1 MPTTLDFDEPETFL
15 LNLYSYW
22 ILFFA
27 SQYFHHKLLIY
38 KFNTSSYLPKHFRS
52 FEIFRYLMIDVWGI
66 WSGSPFYYAGMNSI
80 LLYMGHEICHDYFP
94 FSWKLFTHTHS
105 ELLAMNIWGTTLW
118 VIAAYVLFKKR
129 IFLAL

>member
-1 MPTTLDFDEPETFL
+1 MKQRLFSSIFTLTG
-15 LNLYSYW
+15 YC
-22 ILFFA
+22 FFA
-27 SQYFHHKLLIY
+27 TPKTSQYFHHKLLID
-38 KFNTSSYLPKHFRS
+38 KFITSSYLPILKNFRS

-129 IFLAL
+129 IFLAI